1 LTGGFNPI
9 RWGTADALADNSK
22 FQAVDFQVV
31 LPGYFQTLHTPLMA
45 GRTFTEADNSPNR
58 NLVVVDRLLAQK
70 AFPGQ
75 NAVGKR
81 ILIRIRTPEPEWVE
95 IIGVVEHQ
103 RDVSLAEPGREQ
115 IYFMDGFLRNGV
127 ANIWGVRTSGAP
139 SRYAEQVRKTIAG
152 INSHLLITEMLPMQE
167 HVQKAQAGTRFSLL
181 LIGTF
186 AFISALLAG
195 IGLYGVLSTLVRQR
209 TAEIGVRMAIGAAP
223 NNIFGLIVGNGL
235 RLSVA
240 GILLGVAAAFGLT
253 RLMTS
258 MLVNIKPSDPATF
271 GFMAALFLAIAFFA
285 SWLPARRASR
295 LDPTTALREI

>member
-1 LTGGFNPI
+1 
-9 RWGTADALADNSK
+9 
-22 FQAVDFQVV
+22 
-31 LPGYFQTLHTPLMA
+31 
-45 GRTFTEADNSPNR
+45 
-58 NLVVVDRLLAQK
+58 
-70 AFPGQ
+70 
-75 NAVGKR
+75 
-81 ILIRIRTPEPEWVE
+81 
-95 IIGVVEHQ
+95 
-103 RDVSLAEPGREQ
+103 
-115 IYFMDGFLRNGV
+115 
-127 ANIWGVRTSGAP
+127 
-139 SRYAEQVRKTIAG
+139 
-152 INSHLLITEMLPMQE
+152 
-167 HVQKAQAGTRFSLL
+167 VQKAQAGTRFSLL

-240 GILLGVAAAFGLT
+240 GILLGVAAAFGVT